1 MKEGIPMFKSSTK
14 LRVRYAETDAMCI
27 VHHSNYYVY
36 FETAREDFIQ
46 GGGARY
52 SEIEE
57 AGIMMPLVET
67 QCRYIQGAKYDDE
80 LIIETTMK
88 ELTPAKVVLL
98 YEVRRVKDG
107 ALIAKGKTIQAFV
120 DSNTFKIINLKNKH
134 PMLWEK
140 LQSLQ

>member
-1 MKEGIPMFKSSTK
+1 MFKSSTK
-14 LRVRYAETDAMCI
+14 LRVRYAETDAMGI

-46 GGGARY
+46 GAGIRY
-52 SEIEE
+52 REIEE

-98 YEVRRVKDG
+98 YEVRREKDG
-107 ALIAKGKTIQAFV
+107 ALISKGKTLQAFV
-120 DSNTFKIINLKNKH
+120 DTHSFKIINLRNKY

-140 LQSLQ
+140 LQNLQ

>member
-1 MKEGIPMFKSSTK
+1 MFKSSTK
-14 LRVRYAETDAMCI
+14 LRVRYAETDAMGI

-46 GGGARY
+46 GAGIRY
-52 SEIEE
+52 REIEE

-98 YEVRRVKDG
+98 YEVRREKDG
-107 ALIAKGKTIQAFV
+107 ALIAKGKTLQAFV
-120 DSNTFKIINLKNKH
+120 DSHSFKIINLRNKY

-140 LQSLQ
+140 LQNLQ